1 MAGTLAGQ
9 VAIVTGASTGIG
21 QATARALIA
30 AGAKVAIVARSAD
43 KLETLAREFNGQ
55 GGDAGGNCLAYAADV
70 SDPIAVNRFVT
81 NVIHEWGRVDIFVA
95 NAGTNTKQR
104 NLNDMS
110 ADQWQQVVG
119 ANMSGVFYCATA
131 VLPQMRQQGGGAFIT
146 VASMAARGPG
156 VMSGV
161 AYASS
166 KAGAVSVTG
175 SINAEERVN
184 NIRACAILP
193 GEVATPILE
202 LRPSP
207 PSAESRQAMLQP
219 EDVAE
224 AVVFVATRPPRVT
237 IDQLLITPTT
247 TRDLSKDNTP
257 PALRQRK
264 G

>member
-1 MAGTLAGQ
+1 MAAGKLTGK

-21 QATARALIA
+21 QATARAFVA
-30 AGAKVAIVARSAD
+30 EGAKVAIVARSAD
-43 KLETLAREFNGQ
+43 KLEALAKEFNSD
-55 GGDAGGNCLAYAADV
+55 GDDANSMCLAYAADV
-70 SDPIAVNRFVT
+70 SDAAAVARVVA
-81 NVIHEWGRVDIFVA
+81 NVIHEWGKVDVFVA

-110 ADQWQQVVG
+110 PEQWDTVVG
-119 ANMSGVFYCATA
+119 ANMSGVFYCAKA
-131 VLPQMRQQGGGAFIT
+131 VLPQMREQGGGAFIT

-175 SINAEERVN
+175 SINAEERTN

-202 LRPSP
+202 LRPNP
-207 PSAESRQAMLQP
+207 PDAYSRSFMLQP
-219 EDVAE
+219 EDVAA
-224 AVVFVATRPPRVT
+224 AVVFVASLPDRVT
-237 IDQLLITPTT
+237 IDQLLINPTVQ
-247 TRDLSKDNTP
+247 RDRAKDEAP
-257 PALRQRK
+257 PSAREK
-264 G
+264 